1 MKVQIEIE
9 CETVGE
15 LLSHIADIAKT
26 IEIRAIHNTDYCFEV
41 GTQFENNN
49 CYGTHEVTIIPGTE

>member
-15 LLSHIADIAKT
+15 LLNHLLDITNT
-26 IEIRAIHNTDYCFEV
+26 IEIRARHNIDYCFEV
-41 GTQFENNN
+41 GTQFENTN
-49 CYGTHEVTIIPGTE
+49 CYGTHVVTIIPEN